1 MFNYGDHIRDFTYID
16 DIVDGL
22 VSCVGKNYKGEIFE
36 LGSGVNYSIN
46 ELASMFGG
54 NVKYIPK
61 RRGEAQETLAD
72 TEKTSKLLKWK
83 ATRSLVEYIN
93 KFKEK

>member
-1 MFNYGDHIRDFTYID
+1 MILTSKCKSWGVTI
-16 DIVDGL
+16 
-22 VSCVGKNYKGEIFE
+22 E
-36 LGSGVNYSIN
+36 LGRGKNYSIN

-72 TEKTSKLLKWK
+72 TEKTSKLLKNCLYGK
-83 ATRSLVEYIN
+83 V
-93 KFKEK
+93 KFRLKV